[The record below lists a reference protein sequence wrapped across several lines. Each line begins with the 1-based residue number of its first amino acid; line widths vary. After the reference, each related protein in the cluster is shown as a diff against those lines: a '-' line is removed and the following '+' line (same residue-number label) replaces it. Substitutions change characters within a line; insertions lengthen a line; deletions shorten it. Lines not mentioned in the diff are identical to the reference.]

1 MMYLLTVTLV
11 WAAGLAIYLGL
22 LKKVPAY
29 GFNRAFLLTT
39 LLGGLLVPFIPAW
52 TGGPEALPA
61 LIRNA
66 VVQLPSV
73 VVTAAGTPAVVEA
86 SATPWWMILYACGVA
101 VAIGLFVCSV
111 YRLVQFFRNSKVVE
125 TLRPP
130 NGLTVRETGRPTA
143 PFSFAKTLFVAKWN
157 ALSEEEQQV
166 LARHE
171 TAHYTHF
178 HAVDNVLAS
187 ITVVLAWFHPLV
199 YVLRRELRLVHEFQA
214 DAHTLSEFDARSYRE
229 VLLRQQ
235 LGAPNLSLV
244 ASFAQSPLKTRFSM
258 MTTNPVPRGSK
269 GSAFGFRQ
277 NQFWRLGAALL
288 CLLLVVAA
296 CTKEEI
302 TDDQLSELAA
312 MNIGEEAAEFVEA
325 AMSTDGMTLES
336 VDTITMFNP
345 ETHVEEVTAIENW
358 VGPNNSFISKN
369 IRKPIGRFDA
379 DGNPIKLVSGIS
391 TRVRSQEVF
400 KIAEQMPMFS
410 GCENNGLSDEETQQC
425 AMKKMLEFIYGNIKY
440 PEAMRESG
448 IEGTAVVTFVVGTD
462 GELLDPRVV
471 RNPGEVAGINSNAAN
486 QVKEELLRIIDL
498 MPVWVPGKQNGK
510 NVQVQ
515 FNLPVK
521 FKLQ

>member
-86 SATPWWMILYACGVA
+86 SATSWWLTLYACGVA
-101 VAIGLFVCSV
+101 VAIGLFACSV
-111 YRLVQFFRNSKVVE
+111 YRLIQFFRNSKVVE

-143 PFSFAKTLFVAKWN
+143 PFSFAKTLFVAEWN

-244 ASFAQSPLKTRFSM
+244 ASFTQSPLKTRFSM
-258 MTTNPVPRGSK
+258 MTS
-269 GSAFGFRQ
+269 SYRQ
-277 NQFWRLGAALL
+277 NQLWRLCAAFL
-288 CLLLVVAA
+288 CLLLVVAS

-302 TDDQLSELAA
+302 SETEIANLIASQMEGDLLSAA
-312 MNIGEEAAEFVEA
+312 EAADVE
-325 AMSTDGMTLES
+325 GMTLTS
-336 VDTITMFNP
+336 IDTVMIIDP
-345 ETHVEEVTAIENW
+345 ETMKEN
-358 VGPNNSFISKN
+358 VSVVYNYEDASTNRGKSIVKALKKEFHDPYNDPKS
-369 IRKPIGRFDA
+369 IGTEMF
-379 DGNPIKLVSGIS
+379 
-391 TRVRSQEVF
+391 RSQEVY
-400 KIAEQMPMFS
+400 KKVDEMPRFP
-410 GCENNGLSDEETQQC
+410 GCENSGGTAEEEQQC
-425 AMKKMLEFIYGNIKY
+425 AMKKMLEFIYSNIKY
-440 PEAMRESG
+440 PASAQEAG
-448 IEGTAVVTFVVGTD
+448 VEGTGVVSFIVGTD
-462 GELLDPRVV
+462 GELLEPKVV
-471 RNPGEVAGINSNAAN
+471 RNPSTDENGQIAKDFE
-486 QVKEELLRIIDL
+486 KELLKITSE
-498 MPVWVPGKQNGK
+498 MPAWIPGKQAGK
-510 NVQVQ
+510 DVQVR